1 MHFFVI
7 FLEKRAIYDKNL
19 YLYATNKFIIS
30 MRKLRLYILA
40 IAAVCAVACAEET
53 KKSSVP
59 EFKSFE
65 YELIEEGSYA
75 FSVSYEHITN
85 TADSEALAMIEEQN
99 YLAIFG
105 EFALEKQDLQRSC
118 ENFIDAVLENMQ
130 MFGGTDVECELH
142 LYQVASLVRNNSVVC
157 YDTVTETDFDGKV
170 PMVIHDYECYDVAS
184 GNAYDFSYLSDGE
197 WSETLI
203 RVVFDKLK
211 AEYGDRFYI
220 VKPEYFYLPA
230 TTYLT
235 DKGIAF
241 FYEASSEIV
250 DEEFGNI
257 TVELTDAELEATGAP
272 LVWK

>member
-1 MHFFVI
+1 M
-7 FLEKRAIYDKNL
+7 
-19 YLYATNKFIIS
+19 AT
-30 MRKLRLYILA
+30 
-40 IAAVCAVACAEET
+40 VCAVACSQKANENP
-53 KKSSVP
+53 VP
-59 EFKSFE
+59 EFKTFE
-65 YELIEEGSYA
+65 YELIEEGNYS
-75 FSVSYEHITN
+75 FSISYEHITN
-85 TADSEALAMIEEQN
+85 TADNEAFALIEEMN
-99 YLAIFG
+99 YVATFG
-105 EFALEKQDLQRSC
+105 DYALEKQDLQRSC
-118 ENFIDAVLENMQ
+118 ENFTDAALENML
-130 MFGGTDVECELH
+130 MFSDIDVVCELH

-157 YDTVTETDFDGKV
+157 YDTVIETDFGGMF
-170 PMVIHDYECYDVAS
+170 PMISHDYECYDVAS
-184 GNAYDFSYLSDGE
+184 GNAYDFGYLSDGE

-203 RVVFDKLK
+203 GVVFDKLK